1 MMWHPVLRSRGLTS
15 SAAILVLRSS
25 RLPAEEV
32 NAKSKPI
39 FVTSGQEITPTAAP
53 GSLLQYLKPGLA
65 DFPNYLASV
74 EDHLGNVEKFNR
86 IVWQG
91 LKGAAPYPVQ
101 RTGVDLRQNR
111 PPLLLRAAA
120 ALTSAGS

>member
-15 SAAILVLRSS
+15 SAAILMLLSS

-65 DFPNYLASV
+65 DFPNYLASGGTTTARTP
-74 EDHLGNVEKFNR
+74 DGNTPFVLPARYNTFGGSARNFFT
-86 IVWQG
+86 
-91 LKGAAPYPVQ
+91 GASPQDTFV
-101 RTGVDLRQNR
+101 
-111 PPLLLRAAA
+111 
-120 ALTSAGS
+120 

>member
-15 SAAILVLRSS
+15 SAAILMLLSS

-32 NAKSKPI
+32 DAKSKPI

-65 DFPNYLASV
+65 DFPNYLASGGSTTPRTPRRNAV
-74 EDHLGNVEKFNR
+74 
-86 IVWQG
+86 I
-91 LKGAAPYPVQ
+91 PY
-101 RTGVDLRQNR
+101 R
-111 PPLLLRAAA
+111 PPQNPVRMLRAVF
-120 ALTSAGS
+120 LWPP